1 MKMTGEELVAKI
13 REHGGEAPD
22 EFTLE
27 IMGDITDSFDNTAE
41 TELEKLRSD
50 YDKLK
55 KDYAD
60 RFVVKTKP
68 DDNTHEEVIETY
80 DSIFD

>member
-13 REHGGEAPD
+13 REHSGESPD
-22 EFTLE
+22 EFTIE
-27 IMGDITDSFDNTAE
+27 IMGDITDSFDNSAE
-41 TELEKLRSD
+41 TELEKLRAD

-60 RFVVKTKP
+60 RFVVKEKP
-68 DDNTHEEVIETY
+68 DEQPEEVVETY

>member
-13 REHGGEAPD
+13 REHSGESPD
-22 EFTLE
+22 EFTIE
-27 IMGDITDSFDNTAE
+27 IMGDITDSFDNSAE
-41 TELEKLRSD
+41 AELEKLRAD

-60 RFVVKTKP
+60 RFVVKEKP
-68 DDNTHEEVIETY
+68 DEQPEEVVETY

>member
-1 MKMTGEELVAKI
+1 MKMTGEELVNKI
-13 REHGGEAPD
+13 REHGGESPD

-27 IMGDITDSFDNTAE
+27 IMGDITDSFDTSAE
-41 TELEKLRSD
+41 AELEKLRAD

-60 RFVVKTKP
+60 RFVVKEKP
-68 DDNTHEEVIETY
+68 DEQPEEVVETY

>member
-1 MKMTGEELVAKI
+1 MKMTGEELVNKI
-13 REHGGEAPD
+13 REHGGESPD

-27 IMGDITDSFDNTAE
+27 IMGDITDSFDNSAE
-41 TELEKLRSD
+41 IELKKLRED

-60 RFVVKTKP
+60 RFVVKEKP
-68 DDNTHEEVIETY
+68 DEQPEEVVETY